1 MGGAGSCPPL
11 LTLSLSCIHPPSY
24 GHCNCCFNAGG
35 QSLPAC
41 LIPAG
46 PVALVMTTASHGTL
60 VTLPCPLELI
70 SPIPGRKR
78 SWAKAWDLGLMA
90 SPQAEPGYCTEA
102 GHLAISSPSWYWY
115 LSPIPVTTWLDSP
128 RNAPSWMHN
137 LFCSSCKYPDWPA
150 KCSPPSPHDDADKAM
165 FLPLQT
171 LNELPL
177 WERIQMR
184 ESLCLLPC
192 EALNST
198 QGLV

>member
-1 MGGAGSCPPL
+1 MGGAGSWPPL

-24 GHCNCCFNAGG
+24 SHYNCCFNAGG

-41 LIPAG
+41 LISAG
-46 PVALVMTTASHGTL
+46 PVALVTTASHGTL

-70 SPIPGRKR
+70 SPIPGRKC
-78 SWAKAWDLGLMA
+78 SWAKAWDLGLIA
-90 SPQAEPGYCTEA
+90 SPQPEPWYCTEA

-115 LSPIPVTTWLDSP
+115 LSPILVTTWLDSP
-128 RNAPSWMHN
+128 RNSTSWMHN
-137 LFCSSCKYPDWPA
+137 LFCSSCKYLDCPA
-150 KCSPPSPHDDADKAM
+150 KCPPPSPHDDADKAM

-171 LNELPL
+171 LNELLL

-192 EALNST
+192 EALNTT

>member
-1 MGGAGSCPPL
+1 MGGAGSWPPL

-24 GHCNCCFNAGG
+24 SHYNCCFNAGG

-41 LIPAG
+41 LISAG
-46 PVALVMTTASHGTL
+46 PVALVVTTASHGTL

-90 SPQAEPGYCTEA
+90 SPQPEPWYCTEA

-115 LSPIPVTTWLDSP
+115 LSPILVTTWLDSP
-128 RNAPSWMHN
+128 RNSTSWMHN
-137 LFCSSCKYPDWPA
+137 LFCSSCKYLDCPA
-150 KCSPPSPHDDADKAM
+150 KCPPPSPHDDADKAM

-171 LNELPL
+171 LNELLL

-192 EALNST
+192 EALNTT